1 MSGIKR
7 KCVSSSRIYCDHCD
21 DYVSRSSFYAH
32 KKLVQ
37 ANDVHGSDSGGDSD
51 SDHLDV
57 LQLNAID
64 AGNGSTEGSERD
76 HEDLNPGKYL

>member
-1 MSGIKR
+1 MTIVTTM
-7 KCVSSSRIYCDHCD
+7 CLDQVSTLT
-21 DYVSRSSFYAH
+21 

-57 LQLNAID
+57 LQLNAVD
-64 AGNGSTEGSERD
+64 AGNGSSERD

>member
-21 DYVSRSSFYAH
+21 DYIYVSRSSFYAH
-32 KKLVQ
+32 KKLVH
-37 ANDVHGSDSGGDSD
+37 ANNVHGSNSGGDSD

-57 LQLNAID
+57 P
-64 AGNGSTEGSERD
+64 RD
-76 HEDLNPGKYL
+76 SLDTCQSSYAA